1 MENVQRATCRRD
13 RECVRE
19 HHQFRIIRLVA
30 ALSVTAFFAYLLL
43 RAIETCRAKVA
54 KLFKPTEITY
64 RALFEYYGDESD
76 DLELWQCCRLTYQL
90 LRQTHT
96 ALIPLGAAPY
106 QSWPRERGK
115 IATGCEAQQRWLGPV
130 IHVIRAVI
138 YVLVDRKPVHLGEML
153 PALRHLER
161 GINDVIGALEQVIQ
175 RCRPRAG
182 RRGAR

>member
-1 MENVQRATCRRD
+1 MPRVKKGRKAMKTGPSQTPRARAPVPD
-13 RECVRE
+13 PVSEAK
-19 HHQFRIIRLVA
+19 RIAGLVEA
-30 ALSVTAFFAYLLL
+30 
-43 RAIETCRAKVA
+43 CRAKVA

-96 ALIPLGAAPY
+96 ALIPFGGAPY

-115 IATGCEAQQRWLGPV
+115 IATGCEAQQRWLGPA

>member
-1 MENVQRATCRRD
+1 MKRAMPRVKKGRKATKSGPSQTPRPQAPVPD
-13 RECVRE
+13 
-19 HHQFRIIRLVA
+19 LVSEA
-30 ALSVTAFFAYLLL
+30 MSIADLVDT
-43 RAIETCRAKVA
+43 RRAKVA

-76 DLELWQCCRLTYQL
+76 DLELWQCCWLTYQL
-90 LRQTHT
+90 LRQTHI
-96 ALIPLGAAPY
+96 ALVPLGAAPY
-106 QSWPRERGK
+106 QSWPRDRGK
-115 IATGCEAQQRWLGPV
+115 IATGCEAQQRWLGPA
-130 IHVIRAVI
+130 IHVIRAVV

-161 GINDVIGALEQVIQ
+161 GISDVIGALEQVIQ